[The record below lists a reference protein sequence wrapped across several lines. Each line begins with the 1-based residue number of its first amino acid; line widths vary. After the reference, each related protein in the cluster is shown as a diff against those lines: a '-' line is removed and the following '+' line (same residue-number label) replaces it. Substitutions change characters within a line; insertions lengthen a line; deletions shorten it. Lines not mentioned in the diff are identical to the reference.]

1 VSHLRKNWIAGL
13 AAAGL
18 LLAAAP
24 SPTFATE
31 PSLLHPHD
39 RDRRVTTPFHTP
51 ADLDLT
57 RKIRNALVSSD
68 ALTTLGKNV
77 VIDTRDGNVT
87 LSGTVTTLRERTI
100 VGDIAARVAGQGRVT
115 NDIEFLYVSTMG

>member
-1 VSHLRKNWIAGL
+1 MRHLQRNWIVGL

-24 SPTFATE
+24 SRTLATE
-31 PSLLHPHD
+31 PSLIHPHD

-57 RKIRNALVSSD
+57 RKIRNALVTND
-68 ALTTLGKNV
+68 RLTALGKNV
-77 VIDTRDGNVT
+77 VIQARDGNVT
-87 LSGTVTTLRERTI
+87 LTGTVTDLRERAL
-100 VGDIAARVAGQGRVT
+100 VGDIATRVAGQGRVT
-115 NDIEFLYVSTMG
+115 NDLEFIFVSTMG